1 MSGISS
7 GRDQDQALHLSPDE
21 VGNELAFALRVL
33 CGVTEKNAPAIL
45 CGNLLDAERKVAI
58 VGISEVRDGD
68 THEAARLPRPQAP
81 RVLVAVIAERA
92 NRFEHTLLDLWPNI
106 LAARDGAR
114 NRHGAHPGQLGD
126 FLDGR
131 LARLTLTRMSRHG
144 HSSSSP
150 ESVFVGP
157 RNQPTVPRL
166 VSGLAAHPRA
176 VPGTPDVPLRYSHE
190 STQMLTSGS
199 GNDNRVE
206 AVCPGSHD
214 PGGGPSD

>member
-114 NRHGAHPGQLGD
+114 NRHGAHPGQ
-126 FLDGR
+126 R
-131 LARLTLTRMSRHG
+131 
-144 HSSSSP
+144 SSSVCSKRFARSAITATRTRGACGRGSRAASWVSP
-150 ESVFVGP
+150 SRTSEIPTMATLRSASRRLPHSMAGAFFSVTP
-157 RNQPTVPRL
+157 QRTRSANASSLPTS
-166 VSGLAAHPRA
+166 SGDRWRA
-176 VPGTPDVPLRYSHE
+176 
-190 STQMLTSGS
+190 
-199 GNDNRVE
+199 
-206 AVCPGSHD
+206 
-214 PGGGPSD
+214 